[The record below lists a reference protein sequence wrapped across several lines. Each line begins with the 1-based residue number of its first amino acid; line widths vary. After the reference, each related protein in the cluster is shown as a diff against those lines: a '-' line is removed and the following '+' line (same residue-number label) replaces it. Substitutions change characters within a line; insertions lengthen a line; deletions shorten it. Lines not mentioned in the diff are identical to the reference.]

1 MTIFEPM
8 KASSINLISLPTANY
23 LAKFLLQSQAR
34 MSTAVPNFTPA
45 DLVRS
50 VNKRIRQSYL
60 RKRLLT
66 SYKALERMSI
76 SGIKIEKLQDLIDE
90 TGKVS
95 PELTRLF
102 PLRPEVSDGYIKAPS
117 PLPTNKIHAGTRN
130 RQSSNG
136 SSQTTQS
143 SMVSEGIL
151 RPRREGKNMLSQRE
165 VERDRGKPLSKYER
179 NVMIF
184 DWLHTLDEN
193 ATIDFN

>member
-1 MTIFEPM
+1 M
-8 KASSINLISLPTANY
+8 SSAI
-23 LAKFLLQSQAR
+23 
-34 MSTAVPNFTPA
+34 PNFTPA

-66 SYKALERMSI
+66 SYKALERMSV
-76 SGIKIEKLQDLIDE
+76 SGINIEKLQELIDE

-95 PELTRLF
+95 PELARLF
-102 PLRPEVSDGYIKAPS
+102 PLQAERNDGNVKPTT
-117 PLPTNKIHAGTRN
+117 PLPTNKLQPGVQN
-130 RQSSNG
+130 RHSSNE
-136 SSQTTQS
+136 SSQTTLS
-143 SMVSEGIL
+143 SMISTDGGTVTTKAKKE
-151 RPRREGKNMLSQRE
+151 NNNTLSPRE

-193 ATIDFN
+193 ATIDLN